1 MENERIEK
9 EELRIK
15 GLCRIPSSRIIYLNS
30 VITSDIAM
38 VFNLMLLRME
48 NENKDENIRIYI
60 NSPGGDVNAGLS
72 MIDTMNL
79 IKPKVST
86 VCIGIAA
93 SMGAML
99 LMSGEKKMRFALPHS
114 KVIIHQPMGNIG
126 DDYKQ
131 ASDIIIASNNIK
143 AVREELYMM
152 IHDCTSQPMSKIRK
166 DCERDFILNAEE
178 AIKYGI
184 IDEIIRRN

>member
-143 AVREELYMM
+143 TVREELYMM